1 MDGVTGGVRKYAGLF
16 GYAGGTCHVW
26 AGHDGGGIASTDE
39 AKEYA
44 REHDL
49 DSFFL
54 GAAGN
59 LHTGYL
65 RNPERKGGYERRPR
79 REAVLLNLSNPGP
92 YSLADYH
99 RWKRLLKRFGGWE
112 GVFEALEE
120 ERGDR

>member
-1 MDGVTGGVRKYAGLF
+1 MRGVRATCGP
-16 GYAGGTCHVW
+16 GTTG
-26 AGHDGGGIASTDE
+26 AASPRPTRRRST
-39 AKEYA
+39 
-44 REHDL
+44 RE
-49 DSFFL
+49 STTSTAYFFL

-65 RNPERKGGYERRPR
+65 RNPARKGGYERRPT
-79 REAVLLNLSNPGP
+79 REAVLLNLINPGP

-99 RWKRLLKRFGGWE
+99 RWKRLLKRFGGWQ